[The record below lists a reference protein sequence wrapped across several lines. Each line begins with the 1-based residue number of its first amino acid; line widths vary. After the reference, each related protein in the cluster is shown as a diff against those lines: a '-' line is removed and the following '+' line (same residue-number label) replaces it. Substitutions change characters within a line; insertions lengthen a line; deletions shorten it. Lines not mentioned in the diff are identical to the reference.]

1 MAEKVILYTTPNCGT
16 CDQAR
21 ADLKADGIDFEERDV
36 MKKQAWYDEAVA
48 MFIAVPIII
57 RGDKIEYGWKGDTG
71 CAIT

>member
-1 MAEKVILYTTPNCGT
+1 
-16 CDQAR
+16 
-21 ADLKADGIDFEERDV
+21 